1 LVPLGGEPGLTP
13 EKTAAIAS
21 FITRYTAHCSAEQ
34 PLIALDTNGTNFVKN
49 AELFKKSGINT
60 IQFSLSSSIAA
71 VDRYFRGIPLDINP
85 VRLIKEAIA
94 KAKSLNMHCGINMVV
109 WKETEGLNNFDDIE
123 EVIDL
128 ACTLNTDFIRIT
140 PFVAV
145 GSAARN
151 GTNLSIDDMKYIASK
166 ISHKRYIMDIKMDDI
181 AGTKIIGISPEDS
194 MGKNR
199 EIPCDLPLICRAGTC
214 FLHIDSFGYVYP
226 CALVVPDFC
235 AGNVRQS
242 DIEEVW
248 RRSPVMQEWRTVF
261 DICEECARCSQRDYC
276 VSVCP
281 AHAWFKFKRIDL
293 KERPA
298 ECPAVNAG

>member
-1 LVPLGGEPGLTP
+1 LTP